1 MLDKAEICLSGAKG
15 RGVCL
20 VEFECLNDQLLPKS
34 ETSMNV
40 P

>member
-20 VEFECLNDQLLPKS
+20 SNLN
-34 ETSMNV
+34 TSTTSFFPNQK
-40 P
+40 PP